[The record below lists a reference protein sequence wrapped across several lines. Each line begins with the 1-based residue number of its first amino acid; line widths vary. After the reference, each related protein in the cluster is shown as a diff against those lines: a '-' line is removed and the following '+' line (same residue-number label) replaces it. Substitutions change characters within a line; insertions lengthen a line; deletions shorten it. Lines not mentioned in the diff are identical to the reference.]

1 MAEINAE
8 LETAENQDVLVNNML
23 IRAKKRSN
31 LLESKIEVLAIK
43 KLQSEPLTMTETDPQ
58 GVEYTYDKVVLTS
71 AELKIL
77 MGRSSGS
84 FYEDIRTAADRMMQR
99 YIVMEEPKAHQFVF
113 RHYYHEV
120 RYSNG
125 KFSIAFEN
133 GMQPYLKNLSA
144 NYTKLSMPILWSFST
159 NGAFQLYL
167 HLRSYIYKI
176 TEKPQSI
183 KSQKE
188 AEYIIKEYSVP
199 ELRANLGYIDLD
211 DDDKIQR
218 EAKKPHP
225 DWEKIDNLEKKP
237 KYKRWSD
244 FYTRVIKPGI
254 KEINEKSDIYIA
266 KTQTV
271 KCGRGGKITGVK
283 FYIQYNKAFFEK
295 GGSTSDMRLVD
306 GKENV
311 LEKYSPIP
319 METVTEILSIFPED
333 EKLIT
338 PVEAEIFYNDA
349 KGDINA
355 IKDAYECAKKAGH
368 ISNFIGFMR
377 KAIKE
382 DYAGRNV
389 EVIDGSRKKA
399 DNVNEARHM
408 MENTDEASMLAQYW
422 KKAEE
427 KNTEIFQKFIS
438 FLSEK
443 NITKEMFEAVNTPEE
458 CGNKFMRWIK
468 NEPIDLM

>member
-183 KSQKE
+183 KKCL
-188 AEYIIKEYSVP
+188 Y
-199 ELRANLGYIDLD
+199 
-211 DDDKIQR
+211 
-218 EAKKPHP
+218 
-225 DWEKIDNLEKKP
+225 
-237 KYKRWSD
+237 YK
-244 FYTRVIKPGI
+244 
-254 KEINEKSDIYIA
+254 
-266 KTQTV
+266 
-271 KCGRGGKITGVK
+271 
-283 FYIQYNKAFFEK
+283 
-295 GGSTSDMRLVD
+295 
-306 GKENV
+306 
-311 LEKYSPIP
+311 
-319 METVTEILSIFPED
+319 
-333 EKLIT
+333 
-338 PVEAEIFYNDA
+338 
-349 KGDINA
+349 
-355 IKDAYECAKKAGH
+355 
-368 ISNFIGFMR
+368 
-377 KAIKE
+377 
-382 DYAGRNV
+382 
-389 EVIDGSRKKA
+389 
-399 DNVNEARHM
+399 
-408 MENTDEASMLAQYW
+408 
-422 KKAEE
+422 
-427 KNTEIFQKFIS
+427 
-438 FLSEK
+438 
-443 NITKEMFEAVNTPEE
+443 
-458 CGNKFMRWIK
+458 
-468 NEPIDLM
+468 